1 MRMPAFVPAGR
12 LMRPGRAAPRAALA
26 AGLAGLLAIP
36 AGCVT
41 VTRSDER
48 VSAPPEASASTAS
61 AAASVG
67 TASAGEASAGAA
79 SAGASSAGPASSG
92 PATVAATRVGYLA
105 LDEDSAFLA
114 AVGEGVVSAARA
126 AGVDLVMCDGGW
138 TRDGVI
144 ECATQLGQAGV
155 AGLVSLQPIADL
167 APQVCAAVGGVPTV
181 GIVFDQGPCQVAHL
195 AIDQAA
201 SGRLAGEAMGRLA
214 AERWECQA
222 SAYVSLESS
231 DADPDGRAR
240 MAGYREG
247 YEAHCPL
254 PQRTLRLDGAD
265 RLVTAQTQLARRL
278 AQLKG
283 DRIVVAGITEDA
295 ILGAMAAAA
304 AAGRSDDLWYSGQ
317 LADPAIRQ
325 RIACDPR
332 YVASVTQHPEAF
344 GEQVMPLLLEAME
357 GRSVPPLV
365 EAQLELV
372 TAANVRALFP
382 DTPACEG

>member
-1 MRMPAFVPAGR
+1 MRMPAFVPVGR
-12 LMRPGRAAPRAALA
+12 LTSPGRAARRAALA
-26 AGLAGLLAIP
+26 AGLAGLLTIP

-41 VTRSDER
+41 VTRSDQR
-48 VSAPPEASASTAS
+48 ASAPGGASTSPVATG
-61 AAASVG
+61 AAPAG
-67 TASAGEASAGAA
+67 TAST
-79 SAGASSAGPASSG
+79 GPAAVGSAPSG
-92 PATVAATRVGYLA
+92 PAAVAATRVGYLA
-105 LDEDSAFLA
+105 LDEDSVFLA
-114 AVGEGVVSAARA
+114 AVSEGIVSAARA
-126 AGVDLVMCDGGW
+126 AGVDLVTCDGGW
-138 TRDGVI
+138 TRDGIVA
-144 ECATQLGQAGV
+144 CATQLGQAGV

-181 GIVFDQGPCQVAHL
+181 GIVFEQGPCQVAHL

-201 SGRLAGEAMGRLA
+201 SGRLAGEALGRFA
-214 AERWECQA
+214 AERWACQA

-247 YEAHCPL
+247 YQAHCPL

-283 DRIVVAGITEDA
+283 DRIIVAGITEDA

-304 AAGRSDDLWYSGQ
+304 AAGRSDDLWFSGQ

-332 YVASVTQHPEAF
+332 YVASVTQHPEAY
-344 GEQVMPLLLEAME
+344 GERVMPLLLGAID
-357 GRSVPPLV
+357 GRAVPPLV

-372 TAANVRALFP
+372 TAANVRELFP